1 MASHEKDDISGTE
14 TTGHEWDGIKE
25 LNTPLPRWWL
35 WTFYATIAFALG
47 YVIAYP
53 AWPLVNGATPGLL
66 GYSSRVELLKEVD
79 IARTAQSAQLEK
91 VKSLSLKEIRKDA
104 DLLQFAVAGG
114 RAAFRVNC
122 IQCHGSGA
130 AGGKGYPNLNDDDW
144 LWGGTLDQI
153 HTTLQHGIR
162 YVADPDTRQSPMPA
176 FGADEILKPEQIN
189 DVAEYVL
196 SLSGQPFEAEAA
208 TRGATVYAENCVACH
223 GEAGEGKREF
233 GGPRLA
239 DPIALYASDKAS
251 IVAQITRPRHGV
263 MPAWS
268 ARLDEVTIKQL
279 AIYVHSLGGGEMP
292 VP

>member
-1 MASHEKDDISGTE
+1 MAPREKDDISGTE

-35 WTFYATIAFALG
+35 WTFYATIVFALG

-66 GYSSRVELLKEVD
+66 GYSSRSELLKEVD
-79 IARTAQSAQLEK
+79 TARLAQSAQLEK
-91 VKSLSLKEIRKDA
+91 VKTLPLEEIRKDA

-130 AGGKGYPNLNDDDW
+130 AGSRGYPNLNDDDW

-162 YVADPDTRQSPMPA
+162 YTADPDTRQSPMPA
-176 FGADEILKPEQIN
+176 FGADSILTSEQIN
-189 DVAEYVL
+189 DASDYIL
-196 SLSGQPFEAEAA
+196 RLSGQTFDAEAA
-208 TRGATVYAENCVACH
+208 TRGVTVYAENCVACH

-239 DPIALYASDKAS
+239 DPIALFAGDKAT

-263 MPAWS
+263 MPAWNT
-268 ARLDEVTIKQL
+268 RLDEVTIKQL

>member
-1 MASHEKDDISGTE
+1 MASRERDDISGTE

-35 WTFYATIAFALG
+35 WTFYGCIAFALG

-53 AWPLVNGATPGLL
+53 AWPLVNGATPGIL
-66 GYSSRVELLKEVD
+66 GYSSRAELLKDVD

-91 VKSLSLKEIRKDA
+91 VKSLPLEEVRKDA

-144 LWGGTLDQI
+144 IWGGTLDQI
-153 HTTLQHGIR
+153 HTTLQHGVR
-162 YVADPDTRQSPMPA
+162 YTADPDTRQSPMPA
-176 FGADEILKPEQIN
+176 FGADEILTPEQIN
-189 DVAEYVL
+189 DVSELVL
-196 SLSGQPFEAEAA
+196 KLSGQTFDAEAA
-208 TRGATVYAENCVACH
+208 TRGTTVFAENCVACH
-223 GEAGEGKREF
+223 GDAGEGKQEF
-233 GGPRLA
+233 GGPRLTDA
-239 DPIALYASDKAS
+239 IALYVSDKGS
-251 IVAQITRPRHGV
+251 IVAQVNKPRQGV

-268 ARLDEVTIKQL
+268 TRLDEVTIKQL

>member
-1 MASHEKDDISGTE
+1 MELREKDEISGTE

-35 WTFYATIAFALG
+35 WTFYACIAFALG
-47 YVIAYP
+47 YVIVYP

-66 GYSSRVELLKEVD
+66 GYSSRAELLKEVD
-79 IARTAQSAQLEK
+79 VARTAQSAQLEK
-91 VKSLSLKEIRKDA
+91 VKSLPLEEVRKDA

-153 HTTLQHGIR
+153 HTTLQHGVR
-162 YVADPDTRQSPMPA
+162 FTADPDTRQSPMPA
-176 FGADEILKPEQIN
+176 FGADEILTPEQIN
-189 DVAEYVL
+189 DVSEYVL
-196 SLSGQPFEAEAA
+196 KLSGQTSDAEAA
-208 TRGATVYAENCVACH
+208 ARGTVVFAENCVACH
-223 GEAGEGKREF
+223 GDAGEGKQEF
-233 GGPRLA
+233 GGPRLTDA
-239 DPIALYASDKAS
+239 IALYVSDKAS
-251 IVAQITRPRHGV
+251 IVAQVNKPRQGV

-268 ARLDEVTIKQL
+268 TRLDEVTIKQL

>member
-1 MASHEKDDISGTE
+1 MAPREKDDISGTE

-35 WTFYATIAFALG
+35 WTFYATLVFALG

-66 GYSSRVELLKEVD
+66 GYSSRAELLKEVD
-79 IARTAQSAQLEK
+79 AARTTQSAQLEK
-91 VKSLSLKEIRKDA
+91 VKILPLEEIRNDA

-130 AGGKGYPNLNDDDW
+130 AGSKGYPNLNDDDW

-153 HTTLQHGIR
+153 HTTLQHGVR
-162 YVADPDTRQSPMPA
+162 YTADPDTRQSPMPA

-196 SLSGQPFEAEAA
+196 RLSGQSFDAETAN
-208 TRGATVYAENCVACH
+208 RGMSVFAENCVACH
-223 GEAGEGKREF
+223 GGAGEGVREF

-239 DPIALYASDKAS
+239 DPIVLYAADKAT
-251 IVAQITRPRHGV
+251 IIAQVTRPRHGV
-263 MPAWS
+263 MPAWNT
-268 ARLDEVTIKQL
+268 RLDEVTIKQL

>member
-1 MASHEKDDISGTE
+1 MASREKDDISGTE
-14 TTGHEWDGIKE
+14 TTGHEWDGIRE
-25 LNTPLPRWWL
+25 LDTPMPRWWL
-35 WTFYATIAFALG
+35 WTFYATIVFALG

-66 GYSSRVELLKEVD
+66 GYSSRGELVMEVD
-79 IARTAQSAQLEK
+79 AAHTAQAAQREL
-91 VKSLSLKEIRKDA
+91 VKSLPLEDIRKND

-144 LWGGTLDQI
+144 LWGGTLDQL

-162 YVADPDTRQSPMPA
+162 YMADPDTRQSPMPA
-176 FGADEILKPEQIN
+176 FGADEILTREQIS

-196 SLSGQPFEAEAA
+196 RLSGQNFDAGAA
-208 TRGATVYAENCVACH
+208 TRGVTVFAENCVACH
-223 GEAGEGKREF
+223 GDVGEGKHEL

-239 DPIALYASDKAS
+239 DAIALYAADKGA
-251 IVAQITRPRHGV
+251 IVAQVTRPRHGV
-263 MPAWS
+263 MPAWNT
-268 ARLDEVTIKQL
+268 RLDEVTIKQL